1 VLHGRVAAQFAYKA
15 VIHRVCL
22 STCTVN
28 LDIPFTFHPYL
39 MQMASMNFCLF
50 SAYLMAL
57 ISKVDS
63 LEDALFPWLLL
74 YVVVAQRKVL

>member
-1 VLHGRVAAQFAYKA
+1 
-15 VIHRVCL
+15 
-22 STCTVN
+22 
-28 LDIPFTFHPYL
+28 